1 MCARSMP
8 LRTAGPMG
16 KSSCPLRCQLTGG
29 WIGGSGDIEGVELLT
44 VGDVAK
50 QCQVSRKTVTR
61 AILSGR
67 LCASRLGARGA
78 YRIRPEDVDR
88 WVEASVIRPVA
99 APAVATPR
107 RGRLRLE
114 PGDGRLR

>member
-1 MCARSMP
+1 M
-8 LRTAGPMG
+8 
-16 KSSCPLRCQLTGG
+16 
-29 WIGGSGDIEGVELLT
+29 ELLT

-88 WVEASVIRPVA
+88 WVKEVDGKGIDGATRSYVEYLYELGGAS
-99 APAVATPR
+99 
-107 RGRLRLE
+107 
-114 PGDGRLR
+114 

>member
-1 MCARSMP
+1 M
-8 LRTAGPMG
+8 
-16 KSSCPLRCQLTGG
+16 
-29 WIGGSGDIEGVELLT
+29 DVELLT

-61 AILSGR
+61 AILDGR

-78 YRIRPEDVDR
+78 YRIRPADVER
-88 WVEASVIRPVA
+88 WLEESVIRPA
-99 APAVATPR
+99 APTPIQRPR
-107 RGRLRLE
+107 RGTLRLE